1 MWYPSSSNICVYLY
15 ITDMVL
21 ASDDRSVRNFFI
33 RLHVPRY
40 DDSWMLI
47 WADSYIVIADKMA
60 I

>member
-21 ASDDRSVRNFFI
+21 ANDDQPVCNFFM

-40 DDSWMLI
+40 GDSWMI
-47 WADSYIVIADKMA
+47 PDSYIVIADKMA